1 MPQLVKKRTAAN
13 EPDFLPNARRIA
25 ALMDE
30 RKAEDIKAYDVR
42 DLTVLADAFIVCT
55 ANSEPHVK
63 AVFSAVKQG
72 MREIGVNTLHAE
84 GAYTSGWLV
93 LDYGSIILHI
103 FRREAR
109 EFYDLDG
116 LWGDAPRLDLKLDHS
131 LKTRKSSAKRSG
143 G

>member
-13 EPDFLPNARRIA
+13 EPDFIPNARRIA

-30 RKAEDIKAYDVR
+30 HKAEDIRAYDVR
-42 DLTVLADAFIVCT
+42 ELTVLADAFIVCT

-63 AVFSAVKQG
+63 AVFSTVKQG

-84 GAYTSGWLV
+84 GAYTSGWVV
-93 LDYGSIILHI
+93 LDYGSIIVHI
-103 FRREAR
+103 FRKEAR

-116 LWGDAPRLDLKLDHS
+116 LWGDAPRLDLALAGTHKAG
-131 LKTRKSSAKRSG
+131 KSSAKRG
-143 G
+143 GG